1 MEFNIDELLE
11 QGGVHA
17 PLSLASAMTMTS
29 STTTTLAP
37 SLVTDTVTTSLVGN
51 TVTTSLV
58 TDTVTTSLVANTLTT
73 SLVTDTV
80 TTWLQCGGSDSCDDS
95 KPQHPVSDEDMA
107 KMQRRFSKDALDFMN
122 YAVKITRKP
131 KDVSIS
137 YYPIL

>member
-1 MEFNIDELLE
+1 MENKRFEWWSPPVAPMEFNIDELLE

-17 PLSLASAMTMTS
+17 PLSLASTMTMTS
-29 STTTTLAP
+29 ATTTTLAP
-37 SLVTDTVTTSLVGN
+37 
-51 TVTTSLV
+51 SLV

-80 TTWLQCGGSDSCDDS
+80 TTWLQCGGGDSCDDS
-95 KPQHPVSDEDMA
+95 EPQHPVSDEDMA
-107 KMQRRFSKDALDFMN
+107 KMQRRFSKDALDFMS

>member
-1 MEFNIDELLE
+1 MASKRFEWWCPPVAPMEFNIDELLE

-37 SLVTDTVTTSLVGN
+37 SLVTDTVTTS
-51 TVTTSLV
+51 
-58 TDTVTTSLVANTLTT
+58 
-73 SLVTDTV
+73 
-80 TTWLQCGGSDSCDDS
+80 
-95 KPQHPVSDEDMA
+95 VSDEDMA
-107 KMQRRFSKDALDFMN
+107 KLQRRFSKDALDFMN